1 MLAKL
6 PKSPIKNSPSNQNIN
21 YELSQR
27 NKKIEEL
34 TLEKKK
40 YIQLIY
46 GLQSELYSLKNRVV
60 IINKL
65 ESEKKIYENKNSTL
79 VIELEKLKKEIFK
92 VLDIRIE

>member
-1 MLAKL
+1 MLDKL
-6 PKSPIKNSPSNQNIN
+6 PNSPTKNSPSNQSIN

-46 GLQSELYSLKNRVV
+46 GLQSELYSLKKRVV

-65 ESEKKIYENKNSTL
+65 ESEKKYIK
-79 VIELEKLKKEIFK
+79 IKIQP
-92 VLDIRIE
+92 